1 VTAQT
6 TGRQVKAGTVMK
18 EEKKNKDDVDYK
30 VIFAGAT
37 ISKKEANKVGVTLI
51 FGSIGIVVIG
61 LLLGLKNKL
70 LIFIIA
76 FILACIGYFGMKRR
90 WCQA

>member
-1 VTAQT
+1 
-6 TGRQVKAGTVMK
+6 MK
-18 EEKKNKDDVDYK
+18 EDMKNKDDDDYK

-51 FGSIGIVVIG
+51 FGFIGIVVIG
-61 LLLGLKNKL
+61 LSLGLKNKL

-76 FILACIGYFGMKRR
+76 FILACIGYFGIANKIFKKSDR
-90 WCQA
+90 